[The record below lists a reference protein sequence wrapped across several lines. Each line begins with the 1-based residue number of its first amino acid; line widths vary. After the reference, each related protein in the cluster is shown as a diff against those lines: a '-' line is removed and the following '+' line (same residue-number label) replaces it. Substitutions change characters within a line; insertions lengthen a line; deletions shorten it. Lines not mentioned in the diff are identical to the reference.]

1 MGGPTGEINR
11 LEGCV
16 NDLTRVLALPAAW
29 VGRDASRVVTVLLDT
44 LFSMLRLEFAY
55 ARVGEVDGEPPLEI
69 VRVGASGGAVA
80 VPRTVGA
87 ALADC
92 WNRGDAKVL
101 ARPPAPGRGRQGPLR
116 GLEQILLHHGADPG
130 DPPHF

>member
-1 MGGPTGEINR
+1 MGGPTGEGNR

-69 VRVGASGGAVA
+69 VRAGASGGAVA
-80 VPRTVGA
+80 GPRFA
-87 ALADC
+87 APS
-92 WNRGDAKVL
+92 RRSKVE
-101 ARPPAPGRGRQGPLR
+101 PWQGWSSPGSPTKSSVHQ
-116 GLEQILLHHGADPG
+116 AW
-130 DPPHF
+130 

>member
-1 MGGPTGEINR
+1 MGGPTEEVNR

-16 NDLTRVLALPAAW
+16 NDLTRVLALPGAW

-44 LFSMLRLEFAY
+44 LFPMLRLEFAY

-80 VPRTVGA
+80 GPRTVGA

-92 WNRGDAKVL
+92 WNGGGPTAL
-101 ARPPAPGRGRQGPLR
+101 ARTPNPVGDGEVSIVLLAPLYRLSYSPSNW
-116 GLEQILLHHGADPG
+116 
-130 DPPHF
+130 